1 MVELFLFL
9 PITKERRNYESVL
22 DFIQGDN
29 NTFICEVIDTP
40 QQKPVEAVK
49 VR

>member
-1 MVELFLFL
+1 MNNS
-9 PITKERRNYESVL
+9 IL

-29 NTFICEVIDTP
+29 NPFFGEVIDTP